1 MRRHGFVLS
10 RRDTDQWCREL
21 RIDLLSLAR
30 AQRRRRRRRRRI
42 ASALF
47 AVLSA
52 CAALLAIVYFFAL
65 PW

>member
-10 RRDTDQWCREL
+10 RRDTDQWCRDL

-30 AQRRRRRRRRRI
+30 AQRRRRRRRM
-42 ASALF
+42 ASALL

-52 CAALLAIVYFFAL
+52 CAALLAIVYFLEL

>member
-30 AQRRRRRRRRRI
+30 AQRRRRRRRI

-47 AVLSA
+47 AVLLA
-52 CAALLAIVYFFAL
+52 CAALLAIAYFFAL

>member
-21 RIDLLSLAR
+21 RIDLLSLAD
-30 AQRRRRRRRRRI
+30 AQRRRRRRRI

>member
-10 RRDTDQWCREL
+10 RRDTGLWCREL

-30 AQRRRRRRRRRI
+30 AQRRRRRRRL
-42 ASALF
+42 ASALL
-47 AVLSA
+47 AVLAA
-52 CAALLAIVYFFAL
+52 CAALLAIAYFLEL

>member
-30 AQRRRRRRRRRI
+30 AQRRRRRRRI
-42 ASALF
+42 ASALL
-47 AVLSA
+47 ALLSA
-52 CAALLAIVYFFAL
+52 CAVLLAIAYVVAL

>member
-30 AQRRRRRRRRRI
+30 AQRRRRHRRI

-47 AVLSA
+47 AVLLA
-52 CAALLAIVYFFAL
+52 CAALLAIAYFFAL

>member
-10 RRDTDQWCREL
+10 RRDTDQWCRDL

-30 AQRRRRRRRRRI
+30 AQRRRRRRRI
-42 ASALF
+42 ASALL
-47 AVLSA
+47 ALLSA
-52 CAALLAIVYFFAL
+52 CAALLAIAYFLAL

>member
-21 RIDLLSLAR
+21 RIDLLSLAH
-30 AQRRRRRRRRRI
+30 AQRRRRRRRI

-47 AVLSA
+47 AMLSA

>member
-30 AQRRRRRRRRRI
+30 AQRQRRRRRL

-52 CAALLAIVYFFAL
+52 CAALLAIAYFFAL